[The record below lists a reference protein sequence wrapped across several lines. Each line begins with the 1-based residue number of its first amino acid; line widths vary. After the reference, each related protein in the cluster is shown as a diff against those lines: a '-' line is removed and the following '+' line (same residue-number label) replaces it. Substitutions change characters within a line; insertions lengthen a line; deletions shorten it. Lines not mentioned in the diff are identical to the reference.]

1 MSVRGIVLKAEKPKS
16 RKLSKELLNRGIEFH
31 GHGGAFLVVGLRMG
45 LAALKQLN
53 ARGWFDLRCLVFLK
67 LKPPDS
73 CVVDGI
79 QISTGCTM
87 GKRNIEIEEGDG
99 IEAEFTKDSSRLR
112 IALKQHLLDRL
123 RAAQTDE
130 EVKTLIAELMDAPDK
145 GLFNLSVPN

>member
-1 MSVRGIVLKAEKPKS
+1 MKAEKPKS
-16 RKLSKELLNRGIEFH
+16 RKLSKELLNCGIEFH

-45 LAALKQLN
+45 LAALKQLD

-145 GLFNLSVPN
+145 GLFDLSVSN